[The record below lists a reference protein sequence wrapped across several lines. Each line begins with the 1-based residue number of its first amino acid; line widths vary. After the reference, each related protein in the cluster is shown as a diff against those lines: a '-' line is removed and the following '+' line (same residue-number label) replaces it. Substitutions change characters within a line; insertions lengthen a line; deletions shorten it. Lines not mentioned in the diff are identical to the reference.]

1 MAQPC
6 FGLHPQRL
14 LKEAA
19 KDPAG
24 IVQFA
29 HYGTGDELVTN
40 DRNLLPDDNR
50 ADARATAAWEA
61 ALKELVD
68 GGLLAARGT
77 AEEIFEVTKKRLR
90 RGQPPA

>member
-1 MAQPC
+1 M
-6 FGLHPQRL
+6 
-14 LKEAA
+14 
-19 KDPAG
+19 
-24 IVQFA
+24 QFA

-61 ALKELVD
+61 ALKELVN